1 MKIAV
6 RTLLAAAALTTIVRL
21 PAQEAKR
28 TLSLDEAIAVALT
41 ENPAMKAAEFEE
53 KAATQERRAAIGLRM
68 PKISVMGA
76 YAYMSKD
83 IGFDFNEMKG
93 PAKELAG
100 QILGSGLIPPEMI
113 PSINGLLN
121 PLMNADWFLKV
132 LDQSLGFVGGQFS
145 VPILLGFVG
154 GDVTVP
160 LWMGGK
166 INAANRAAR
175 INERTAEEQG
185 NQTRNALI
193 SELVERYFGLALA
206 MQVVEVRRQ
215 VVDGV
220 RRHLEDAVALEKNG
234 MIAQSERLYVE
245 FKMAEAER
253 ELANAELQAQT
264 IASALNSTL
273 GQDNAWQ
280 PVTSMFIV
288 DRVEEVAYYQDLAQD
303 RNPLLNQVSLK
314 RQLAEEGVRARRA
327 DFLPQV
333 AAIGGGSFYNYQVA
347 GLVPRWAVG
356 VGVNIKIFDGLNRE
370 YKYSAA
376 KQTVRRVGALQ
387 NKAGKDISVLVEKLY
402 NQMMNYRNQMTSI
415 DASLAFAEEY
425 LRMKNAAFLEGMSSS
440 TDLID
445 AELNLAGVRTE
456 RLQAAYNFDLLLAQL
471 LEAAGISDEFSA
483 YARRADARPI
493 LFDKK

>member
-1 MKIAV
+1 MKTAVGIAF
-6 RTLLAAAALTTIVRL
+6 AAAFATVVPLS
-21 PAQEAKR
+21 AQEVKQ
-28 TLSLDEAIAVALT
+28 TLSLDEAIAVTLT

-53 KAATQERRAAIGLRM
+53 KAAMQERRAAIGLRM
-68 PKISVMGA
+68 PQINVTGA
-76 YAYMSKD
+76 YAYLGKD

-93 PAKELAG
+93 PAKNLAG
-100 QILGSGLIPPEMI
+100 QLLGSGLIPPEAI

-121 PLMNADWFLKV
+121 PLLNADWFLT
-132 LDQSLGFVGGQFS
+132 LQDRSLGFVGGG
-145 VPILLGFVG
+145 VTMPIWL
-154 GDVTVP
+154 
-160 LWMGGK
+160 GGK

-175 INERTAEEQG
+175 INERTAAEQG
-185 NQTRNALI
+185 N
-193 SELVERYFGLALA
+193 
-206 MQVVEVRRQ
+206 Q

-220 RRHLEDAVALEKNG
+220 RRHLEDAIALEKNG

-253 ELANAELQAQT
+253 ELANAKLQAET
-264 IASALNSTL
+264 IASALSNTL
-273 GQDNAWQ
+273 GRENAWQ
-280 PVTSMFIV
+280 PVTSMFMI
-288 DRVEEVAYYQDLAQD
+288 DKVEDLAYYQDLAQD

-314 RQLAEEGVRARRA
+314 RQLAEEGVRVQRA
-327 DFLPQV
+327 EFLPQV
-333 AAIGGGSFYNYQVA
+333 AAIGGGSFYNYQVS
-347 GLVPRWAVG
+347 GIVPRWAVG

-376 KQTVRRVGALQ
+376 KQTARRVGALQ

-415 DASLAFAEEY
+415 DASLNFAEEY

-440 TDLID
+440 SDLID

-471 LEAAGISDEFSA
+471 LETAGISDEFPA
-483 YARRADARPI
+483 YARRSDARPV

>member
-6 RTLLAAAALTTIVRL
+6 KIAFMAAATI
-21 PAQEAKR
+21 PAAASAQEAGR
-28 TLSLDEAIAVALT
+28 MLSLDEAVAVTLT
-41 ENPAMKAAEFEE
+41 ENPALKAAAYEE
-53 KAATQERRAAIGLRM
+53 RAAQQQRRAAIGLRM
-68 PKISVMGA
+68 PQINVTGA
-76 YAYMSKD
+76 YAYMAKD
-83 IGFDFNEMKG
+83 IGFDFNDLKG
-93 PAKELAG
+93 PVKEGVAG
-100 QILGSGLIPPEMI
+100 GLTALVQNGLIPADKI
-113 PSINGLLN
+113 PTLQGLLN
-121 PLMNADWFLKV
+121 PMMDADWFLKV
-132 LDQSLGFVGGQFS
+132 QDQSLGFVGGQVS
-145 VPILLGFVG
+145 VPIWL
-154 GDVTVP
+154 
-160 LWMGGK
+160 GGK

-314 RQLAEEGVRARRA
+314 RQLAEEGVRALRA

>member
-6 RTLLAAAALTTIVRL
+6 GIALTAAALATVVPL
-21 PAQEAKR
+21 SAQQVKQ
-28 TLSLDEAIAVALT
+28 TLSLDEAIAVTLT

-68 PKISVMGA
+68 PKINVTGA
-76 YAYMSKD
+76 YAYLGKD
-83 IGFDFNEMKG
+83 IGFDFNEMKA
-93 PAKELAG
+93 PAKNFADHIG
-100 QILGSGLIPPEMI
+100 GLLPPEVI

-132 LDQSLGFVGGQFS
+132 QDRSLGFVGGE
-145 VPILLGFVG
+145 VTMPIWL
-154 GDVTVP
+154 
-160 LWMGGK
+160 GGK

-175 INERTAEEQG
+175 INERTASEQG

-206 MQVVEVRRQ
+206 VQVVEVRRQ
-215 VVDGV
+215 VVEGV
-220 RRHLEDAVALEKNG
+220 RRHLEDAIALEKNG

-253 ELANAELQAQT
+253 ELANARLQAQT
-264 IASALNSTL
+264 IASALSNTL
-273 GQDNAWQ
+273 GRDNDWR
-280 PVTSMFIV
+280 PVTSMFMI
-288 DRVEEVAYYQDLAQD
+288 DKIEDLAYYQDLAQD

-314 RQLAEEGVRARRA
+314 RQLAEEGVRAQRA

-333 AAIGGGSFYNYQVA
+333 AAIGGGTFYNYQVS
-347 GLVPRWAVG
+347 GIVPRWAVG

-376 KQTVRRVGALQ
+376 KQTARRVGALQ

-402 NQMMNYRNQMTSI
+402 NQLMNYRNQMTSI
-415 DASLAFAEEY
+415 DASLNFAEEY
-425 LRMKNAAFLEGMSSS
+425 LRMKNAAFLEGMSTSS
-440 TDLID
+440 DLID

-456 RLQAAYNFDLLLAQL
+456 RLQAAYHFDLLLAQL
-471 LEAAGISDEFSA
+471 LETAGISDEFSA
-483 YARRADARPI
+483 YARRSDARPI
-493 LFDKK
+493 HFDKK